1 MVQCP
6 PMRAIRY
13 LLILAILGS
22 AASVFAAGKKP
33 GEFQAPNQ
41 MTEEELAE
49 AKARS
54 KNKLNGFDEK
64 QSEKPKEVPW
74 MMIGLIGISFLVAT
88 PFALRAFRNTSKEIA
103 ESAEAVGANRED

>member
-1 MVQCP
+1 
-6 PMRAIRY
+6 MRAFRF
-13 LLILAILGS
+13 LLFLGLALAGS
-22 AASVFAAGKKP
+22 SFAAGKKP
-33 GEFQAPNQ
+33 GDFQAPAQ

-64 QSEKPKEVPW
+64 ASEKPKDIPW
-74 MMIGLIGISFLVAT
+74 MMIGLIGISFLAAT

-103 ESAEAVGANRED
+103 ESAEAVGANRDD

>member
-1 MVQCP
+1 MLHSAA
-6 PMRAIRY
+6 MRAFRY
-13 LLILAILGS
+13 SLVVALFLAG
-22 AASVFAAGKKP
+22 AAFGAGKKP
-33 GEFQAPNQ
+33 TDFQAPAQ

-64 QSEKPKEVPW
+64 ASEKPKDIPW
-74 MMIGLIGISFLVAT
+74 MMIGLIGISFIAAT

-103 ESAEAVGANRED
+103 ESAEAVGANREE

>member
-1 MVQCP
+1 
-6 PMRAIRY
+6 MRALRY
-13 LLILAILGS
+13 LLILALFGT
-22 AASVFAAGKKP
+22 ATVFAAGKKP

-64 QSEKPKEVPW
+64 MEEKPKPFPW
-74 MMIGLIGISFLVAT
+74 MLAGLVGISFLVAT
-88 PFALRAFRNTSKEIA
+88 PFALRAFRGTSKEIA
-103 ESAEAVGANRED
+103 ESTEALGVGREEAD